1 MLIKVLKSYD
11 MWEDDCTGW
20 FDLYSV
26 DDAQIYPV
34 SDYDYTPVPDWVLEK
49 FEETLNGSKTDWKD
63 MILSLYYD
71 LIITSVDG
79 CTYEEFYLENIYN
92 IGYLE
97 SRLKNKLNV
106 ILEVI

>member
-26 DDAQIYPV
+26 DDIQIYPT
-34 SDYDYTPVPDWVLEK
+34 SDYDNTPVPNWVYEK
-49 FEETLNGSKTDWKD
+49 FDETLNGSKSDWKD
-63 MILSLYYD
+63 LILSLYYD
-71 LIITSVDG
+71 LIITSDDG

-92 IGYLE
+92 IEYLE
-97 SRLKNKLNV
+97 SRLKDKLNV
-106 ILEVI
+106 ILEVV